1 MSGNIESLEEQYFKV
16 IEGLTE
22 FDDIKKALPEDDYV
36 NFFSLMEGIIERIDN
51 SVKEL
56 EKEIAIEQD
65 KEMLL
70 EYKLEIELFG
80 LKKELCLQKLKK
92 ANNDVEIEK
101 RSLVNPKKHIIFAKR
116 SGDGTYLEKDLRNMS
131 PEYYDRVRETLADL
145 ENGTA
150 KIKAL
155 TGNKKLVNILEV
167 TPFKV
172 RVMFKNLSEDTI
184 YVIMARV
191 KKSDNSVLDR
201 QEPIKRVQNTDS
213 EYQKLKEDINNPEKR
228 EKLLKEHGQ
237 IRDDIFKYMNHHNRK
252 G

>member
-80 LKKELCLQKLKK
+80 LKK
-92 ANNDVEIEK
+92 NYV
-101 RSLVNPKKHIIFAKR
+101 
-116 SGDGTYLEKDLRNMS
+116 Y
-131 PEYYDRVRETLADL
+131 
-145 ENGTA
+145 
-150 KIKAL
+150 
-155 TGNKKLVNILEV
+155 
-167 TPFKV
+167 
-172 RVMFKNLSEDTI
+172 KN
-184 YVIMARV
+184 
-191 KKSDNSVLDR
+191 
-201 QEPIKRVQNTDS
+201 
-213 EYQKLKEDINNPEKR
+213 
-228 EKLLKEHGQ
+228 
-237 IRDDIFKYMNHHNRK
+237 
-252 G
+252 